1 MPARSAAGSNETG
14 EPAVVPTK
22 GKGRGRGRGRGCGV
36 EAAALAVVP
45 AKGKGRGRGAA
56 AVAAKDNGRGGAK
69 AAAVPAKGGGRGR
82 GGGRGHPELLT
93 SAFMIVSSDAHAAD
107 GARKVVQPVVTRVT
121 PTVELVAVPELRSAR
136 KSDLCHLKFSFR
148 QPDGSRSGSL
158 CANREILEC
167 TG

>member
-82 GGGRGHPELLT
+82 GGGRGAAAAPR
-93 SAFMIVSSDAHAAD
+93 AAD
-107 GARKVVQPVVTRVT
+107 FGIHDRELGCPRCRWGKKRCATCRDPSYTYRGTRGR
-121 PTVELVAVPELRSAR
+121 PRAE
-136 KSDLCHLKFSFR
+136 K
-148 QPDGSRSGSL
+148 
-158 CANREILEC
+158 REEE
-167 TG
+167 